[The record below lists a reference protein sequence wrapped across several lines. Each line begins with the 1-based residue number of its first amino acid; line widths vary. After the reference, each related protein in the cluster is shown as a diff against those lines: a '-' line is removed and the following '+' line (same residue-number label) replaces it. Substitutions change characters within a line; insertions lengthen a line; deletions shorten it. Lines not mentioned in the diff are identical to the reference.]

1 MGAPGVDE
9 DQLNYAQA
17 WQFGVASVLATWFTL
32 QTGDMAYNCVACG
45 GSQKMADANDAWM
58 PWKES
63 LMDQR
68 LQFLSAYQ
76 RDEATV
82 QARRFSPR

>member
-1 MGAPGVDE
+1 VQGRVGLGLLDSPLLV
-9 DQLNYAQA
+9 
-17 WQFGVASVLATWFTL
+17 SVLATWFTL
-32 QTGDMAYNCVACG
+32 QTGDMAYNCVAYG